1 VPISRLFRLAKL
13 VKVGLETDS
22 RQDQCGHGKIALKR
36 HVGKCDRTIAAVR
49 TAAIC
54 ALALSLGCQRPQ
66 YFSDSTLSQRIAPT
80 QAAVPAPVVAPP
92 ANPAVRLVGYQPP
105 VAGSPALV
113 AAPEVVAPPDAVAPP
128 PTAIVSPA
136 NPPVPPSAVGGA
148 VARGP
153 LTLSDAVA
161 LTYKFQPRLRAALET
176 IRQAEGKEQVSYAA
190 FLPVL
195 STAYS
200 LGAYDL
206 DVGGTGI
213 PVSGSPGG
221 SSFTFLPPS
230 GVLPVN
236 FNAQAGYELAELKL
250 QWLVCDFGRRSG
262 VYNQA
267 GLAVDIAQLQ
277 TDRVY
282 QTVANQVAVAYYQV
296 LRVRSLRRIADKQ
309 VSRASD
315 DLDVAK
321 KLAQGGVVEREK
333 VLRAQ
338 VALAQAQQAVD
349 QVEEAEGIALAGLNL
364 AIGLN
369 VNSPTTIVDTSE
381 IPPLTKSLEQ
391 CLQSAVFERREFQV
405 ARKSVQVAQE
415 GTRVARADFAPRIVA
430 EGYMNDLEQTNH
442 GGRADLGLGF
452 IRLEWGLFEGG
463 KRIAEMDISNSRVRE
478 AMAEADSIADNIAF
492 QVNQAYRQAVAAR
505 KGIDRSQPAIDQTLE
520 TYRLVVARS
529 RQGDATPAELTDAQA
544 SLTRA
549 QQDYANS
556 VYNYLT
562 ALANLDFAMGVTG
575 TPSSGGRPQ

>member
-1 VPISRLFRLAKL
+1 MHRPATNWPNSNCNGWCVTSGGGAAFTIKPAWPSISR
-13 VKVGLETDS
+13 E
-22 RQDQCGHGKIALKR
+22 
-36 HVGKCDRTIAAVR
+36 
-49 TAAIC
+49 
-54 ALALSLGCQRPQ
+54 
-66 YFSDSTLSQRIAPT
+66 
-80 QAAVPAPVVAPP
+80 
-92 ANPAVRLVGYQPP
+92 
-105 VAGSPALV
+105 
-113 AAPEVVAPPDAVAPP
+113 
-128 PTAIVSPA
+128 
-136 NPPVPPSAVGGA
+136 
-148 VARGP
+148 
-153 LTLSDAVA
+153 
-161 LTYKFQPRLRAALET
+161 
-176 IRQAEGKEQVSYAA
+176 
-190 FLPVL
+190 
-195 STAYS
+195 
-200 LGAYDL
+200 
-206 DVGGTGI
+206 
-213 PVSGSPGG
+213 
-221 SSFTFLPPS
+221 
-230 GVLPVN
+230 
-236 FNAQAGYELAELKL
+236 
-250 QWLVCDFGRRSG
+250 
-262 VYNQA
+262 
-267 GLAVDIAQLQ
+267 LQ

-520 TYRLVVARS
+520 TYRLVVA
-529 RQGDATPAELTDAQA
+529 QPAGRCDTGGVNQCA
-544 SLTRA
+544 SLAHPRSA
-549 QQDYANS
+549 GLREFRLQ
-556 VYNYLT
+556 L
-562 ALANLDFAMGVTG
+562 LDRLGQSRFCHGCHRNAERWRPATVAD
-575 TPSSGGRPQ
+575 GRRGN

>member
-1 VPISRLFRLAKL
+1 
-13 VKVGLETDS
+13 
-22 RQDQCGHGKIALKR
+22 
-36 HVGKCDRTIAAVR
+36 
-49 TAAIC
+49 
-54 ALALSLGCQRPQ
+54 
-66 YFSDSTLSQRIAPT
+66 
-80 QAAVPAPVVAPP
+80 
-92 ANPAVRLVGYQPP
+92 
-105 VAGSPALV
+105 
-113 AAPEVVAPPDAVAPP
+113 
-128 PTAIVSPA
+128 PA
-136 NPPVPPSAVGGA
+136 NPPVPPTVAGGL

-153 LTLSDAVA
+153 LTLGDAVA
-161 LTYKFQPRLRAALET
+161 LAYQFQPRLRTSLET
-176 IRQAEGKEQVSYAA
+176 IRQAEGKEQISFAA

-195 STAYS
+195 ITDYS

-206 DVGGTGI
+206 DVGGAGV
-213 PVSGSPGG
+213 PVSGVPGAP
-221 SSFTFLPPS
+221 SFSFLPPS

-236 FNAQAGYELAELKL
+236 FNAQAGYEFAELKL
-250 QWLVCDFGRRSG
+250 QWLVCDFGRRNG
-262 VYNQA
+262 TYNQA

-282 QTVANQVAVAYYQV
+282 QTVANQVAVAYYGV

-309 VSRASD
+309 VSRASE

-321 KLAQGGVVEREK
+321 KLERGGVVEREK

-349 QVEEAEGIALAGLNL
+349 QAEEAEGIALAGLNL

-369 VNSPTTIVDTSE
+369 VSSPTTVADTSE

-391 CLQSAVFERREFQV
+391 CLQSAVFQRREFQV
-405 ARKSVQVAQE
+405 ARRSVQVAQE
-415 GTRVARADFAPRIVA
+415 GTRVAGADFAPRIVA
-430 EGYMNDLEQTNH
+430 EGSVFDFEQTNH
-442 GGRADLGLGF
+442 AGRADLGLGF

-463 KRIAEMDISNSRVRE
+463 KRVAEMDISNSKVRE

-492 QVNQAYRQAVAAR
+492 QVNQAFRQAVAAR
-505 KGIDRSQPAIDQTLE
+505 KGIDHSQPAIEQWLE

-562 ALANLDFAMGVTG
+562 ALANLDYAMGVTG
-575 TPSSGGRPQ
+575 TPASTGRPQ

>member
-1 VPISRLFRLAKL
+1 MKVSIEIRCRQCQCSR
-13 VKVGLETDS
+13 
-22 RQDQCGHGKIALKR
+22 GKNALKR
-36 HVGKCDRTIAAVR
+36 HVGKCERTITAMT

-54 ALALSLGCQRPQ
+54 AMALLTGCQRPQ
-66 YFSDSTLSQRIAPT
+66 YFSESTLSQRIAPT
-80 QAAVPAPVVAPP
+80 QAAVAAPQVAALP
-92 ANPAVRLVGYQPP
+92 ANPSVQLVNYKPP
-105 VAGSPALV
+105 VEGAPAVV
-113 AAPEVVAPPDAVAPP
+113 AAPEAIAPPEKVEL
-128 PTAIVSPA
+128 PTVNVPPA
-136 NPPVPPSAVGGA
+136 NAPLSAAAAGGV

-153 LTLSDAVA
+153 LTLADAVA
-161 LTYKFQPRLRAALET
+161 MAYQFQPRLRTSLET
-176 IRQAEGKEQVSYAA
+176 IRQAEGKEQISYAA

-195 STAYS
+195 STNYS
-200 LGAYDL
+200 LGAFDL
-206 DVGGTGI
+206 DVGASI
-213 PVSGSPGG
+213 PVPGG
-221 SSFTFLPPS
+221 SSFNFLPPS

-236 FNAQAGYELAELKL
+236 FTAQAGYEFAELKL
-250 QWLVCDFGRRSG
+250 QWLVCDFGQRSG
-262 VYNQA
+262 TYNQA

-277 TDRVY
+277 RDRVF

-315 DLDVAK
+315 DVDVAK
-321 KLAQGGVVEREK
+321 KLERGGVVEREK

-369 VNSPTTIVDTSE
+369 VNSPTTVVDTSDV
-381 IPPLTKSLEQ
+381 PPLRMSLEQ
-391 CLQSAVFERREFQV
+391 CLQSAVFDRREFQI

-430 EGYMNDLEQTNH
+430 EGSMFDYEQTKNA
-442 GGRADLGLGF
+442 GRADLGLGF

-463 KRIAEMDISNSRVRE
+463 KRVAEVDISNSKVRE
-478 AMAEADSIADNIAF
+478 ATAEADSIADNIAF

-505 KGIDRSQPAIDQTLE
+505 KGIDHSQPAVEQWLE

-575 TPSSGGRPQ
+575 TPASASRPQ

>member
-1 VPISRLFRLAKL
+1 M
-13 VKVGLETDS
+13 T
-22 RQDQCGHGKIALKR
+22 
-36 HVGKCDRTIAAVR
+36 AVR
-49 TAAIC
+49 TASIC
-54 ALALSLGCQRPQ
+54 ALALLSGCQRPQ
-66 YFSDSTLSQRIAPT
+66 YFSDSSLSQRIAPT
-80 QAAVPAPVVAPP
+80 QAAVAAQVVPRS
-92 ANPAVRLVGYQPP
+92 ANPAVKLVDYKPP
-105 VAGSPALV
+105 IEGGPAVV
-113 AAPEVVAPPDAVAPP
+113 AAPEAIAPPEKIERPP
-128 PTAIVSPA
+128 AANVSPV
-136 NPPVPPSAVGGA
+136 NPPVPPAAAGGV

-153 LTLSDAVA
+153 LTLGDAVA
-161 LTYKFQPRLRAALET
+161 LAYQFQPRLRASLET
-176 IRQAEGKEQVSYAA
+176 IQQAEGKEQISFAA
-190 FLPVL
+190 FLPML

-213 PVSGSPGG
+213 PVSGVPGG
-221 SSFTFLPPS
+221 SSFAFLPPS

-236 FNAQAGYELAELKL
+236 FNAQAGYEFAELKL
-250 QWLVCDFGRRSG
+250 QWLVCDFGRRNG
-262 VYNQA
+262 TYNQA

-277 TDRVY
+277 TDRAY

-321 KLAQGGVVEREK
+321 KLERGGVVEREK

-349 QVEEAEGIALAGLNL
+349 QAEEAEGVALAGLNL

-369 VNSPTTIVDTSE
+369 VNSPTTVVDTSD
-381 IPPLTKSLEQ
+381 IPPLTKSLEH

-415 GTRVARADFAPRIVA
+415 GTRVAQADFAPRIVA
-430 EGYMNDLEQTNH
+430 EGSVFDFEQTNH
-442 GGRADLGLGF
+442 AGRADLGLGF

-463 KRIAEMDISNSRVRE
+463 KRVAEMDISNSKVRE
-478 AMAEADSIADNIAF
+478 AVAEADSIADNIAY

-505 KGIDRSQPAIDQTLE
+505 KGIDHSQPAIDQTLE

-575 TPSSGGRPQ
+575 TPASGGRPQ

>member
-1 VPISRLFRLAKL
+1 V
-13 VKVGLETDS
+13 
-22 RQDQCGHGKIALKR
+22 
-36 HVGKCDRTIAAVR
+36 
-49 TAAIC
+49 IC
-54 ALALSLGCQRPQ
+54 ALGLLAGCQRPQ
-66 YFSDSTLSQRIAPT
+66 YFSDSTLSQRVAPM

-92 ANPAVRLVGYQPP
+92 VNPAVQLVGYQPP
-105 VAGSPALV
+105 ASGGPALV

-128 PTAIVSPA
+128 PTAGIPPGADMSLA
-136 NPPVPPSAVGGA
+136 KPPVPPAAAGGV

-161 LTYKFQPRLRAALET
+161 LAYQFQPRLRSSLET
-176 IRQAEGKEQVSYAA
+176 IRQAEGKEQISFAA

-195 STAYS
+195 STNYS

-213 PVSGSPGG
+213 SVPGSPAG
-221 SSFTFLPPS
+221 SFTFLPPS

-321 KLAQGGVVEREK
+321 KLEKGGVVEREK

-349 QVEEAEGIALAGLNL
+349 QTEEAEGIAMAGFNL

-369 VNSPTTIVDTSE
+369 VNSPTTIVDTGD
-381 IPPLTKSLEQ
+381 IPPLTKNLEQ
-391 CLQSAVFERREFQV
+391 CLQSAVFQRREFQV
-405 ARKSVQVAQE
+405 ARRSVQVAQE
-415 GTRVARADFAPRIVA
+415 GSRVARADFAPRIVA
-430 EGYMNDLEQTNH
+430 EGSLLDFEQTNH
-442 GGRADLGLGF
+442 AGRADLGLGF

-463 KRIAEMDISNSRVRE
+463 KRVAEVDISNSKVRE
-478 AMAEADSIADNIAF
+478 AMAEADSIADNIAY

-505 KGIDRSQPAIDQTLE
+505 KGIDHSQPEIDQWLE

-562 ALANLDFAMGVTG
+562 ALANLDFAMGATG
-575 TPSSGGRPQ
+575 TPAGGGRPQ

>member
-1 VPISRLFRLAKL
+1 M
-13 VKVGLETDS
+13 LEY
-22 RQDQCGHGKIALKR
+22 
-36 HVGKCDRTIAAVR
+36 HVRNCDRTIRAVK
-49 TAAIC
+49 TASIC
-54 ALALSLGCQRPQ
+54 ALALITGCQRPQ
-66 YFSDSTLSQRIAPT
+66 YFSDGALSQRIAPT
-80 QAAVPAPVVAPP
+80 QALVASQPF
-92 ANPAVRLVGYQPP
+92 ANPAVRLVDYKPAISG
-105 VAGSPALV
+105 GSAPV
-113 AAPEVVAPPDAVAPP
+113 AAPEAIAPPDKVEPP
-128 PTAIVSPA
+128 PANMPMA
-136 NPPVPPSAVGGA
+136 NPPLAPAAADGI

-153 LTLSDAVA
+153 LTLSEAVG
-161 LTYKFQPRLRAALET
+161 LSYQLQPRLRASLET
-176 IRQAEGKEQVSYAA
+176 IRQAEGKEQISYAA

-206 DVGGTGI
+206 DVGGIGI
-213 PVSGSPGG
+213 PVSGLPGA
-221 SSFTFLPPS
+221 SSFSFLPPS
-230 GVLPVN
+230 GVLPVP

-309 VSRASD
+309 LSRATD

-321 KLAQGGVVEREK
+321 KLERGGVVEKEK

-369 VNSPTTIVDTSE
+369 VSSPTIVVDTSD
-381 IPPLTKSLEQ
+381 IPPLTRSLEQ

-415 GTRVARADFAPRIVA
+415 GTRVAHADFAPRIVA
-430 EGYMNDLEQTNH
+430 EGYMNDFEQTNH
-442 GGRADLGLGF
+442 AGRADLGLGF

-463 KRIAEMDISNSRVRE
+463 KRVAEMDISNSRVRE
-478 AMAEADSIADNIAF
+478 AVAEADSIADNIAF

-505 KGIDRSQPAIDQTLE
+505 KGIDRSQPAIDQSLE

-549 QQDYANS
+549 QQDFANS

-575 TPSSGGRPQ
+575 TPGRRSGP